1 MNEEIKTA
9 QTNEAADGTGATD
22 AIGHDAGA
30 DDTKPDA
37 NANDATFSDGADG
50 QNDGSAD
57 DVDDKKKAREQ
68 NAQNARRRREA
79 ERQKELADARVNAII
94 EAVGENPFTGEEL
107 KDSSDVEEY
116 LAMKEI
122 QRAGGDPLRD
132 FAKHRKDKER
142 KEREAA
148 EQAEQEK
155 AWYRSDGEAF
165 AAKYPDV
172 DLNALVADPQFAAY
186 AEGKVGKKPLSEI
199 YEGYQKLSADLQKK
213 ADERAAQAIANS
225 RATPGALSSTKA
237 PEGNYFTREQV
248 QAMSQAEVKKHYDDI
263 RRSMKSWQ

>member
-1 MNEEIKTA
+1 MNEEKTA
-9 QTNEAADGTGATD
+9 QTNKAMEDAGASD
-22 AIGHDAGA
+22 AVGHDAET
-30 DDTKPDA
+30 DTTGPA
-37 NANDATFSDGADG
+37 AEANDATFSDNDAG
-50 QNDGSAD
+50 NDGSDAD
-57 DVDDKKKAREQ
+57 EEKQRARER

-79 ERQKELADARVNAII
+79 EARQKELADARVNAII

-142 KEREAA
+142 KAREDAERE
-148 EQAEQEK
+148 EQEK

-172 DLNALVADPQFAAY
+172 DLNALVADPQFAEY
-186 AEGKVGKKPLSEI
+186 ADGKVGKKPLSEI
-199 YEGYQKLSADLQKK
+199 YEGYQKLSEDLRKK

-237 PEGNYFTREQV
+237 PEGNFFTREQV